1 MASSLLSR
9 SLAVLRPIR
18 SSACAAHDSS
28 KIFNP
33 FSKVYFLRRF
43 LIALVFHLLFSV
55 LVVLD
60 SRVFFFFLCS
70 QRIVSSGRSGLSS
83 LVRPS
88 TGSVRRFEFTS
99 TSLRATTSAIHSVA
113 HSEPVVTADW
123 LLANLRQPDVKVL
136 S

>member
-43 LIALVFHLLFSV
+43 LIALVFHLLFS
-55 LVVLD
+55 
-60 SRVFFFFLCS
+60 
-70 QRIVSSGRSGLSS
+70 RIVSSGRSGLSS

-88 TGSVRRFEFTS
+88 TRSVRRFEFTS

-113 HSEPVVTADW
+113 HSEPVVSADW
-123 LLANLRQPDVKVL
+123 LLANLREPDVKVL

>member
-43 LIALVFHLLFSV
+43 LIAL
-55 LVVLD
+55 
-60 SRVFFFFLCS
+60 
-70 QRIVSSGRSGLSS
+70 RIVSSGRSGLSS

-113 HSEPVVTADW
+113 HSDPVVSADW
-123 LLANLRQPDVKVL
+123 LLANLREPDVKVL